1 MNTQHTLQAIRT
13 RYHAA
18 TPHHGPRISASVRSG
33 TRLYIPSP
41 TGKSE
46 DHRRAAVLLAARMG
60 WATELTAGQFGRD
73 TYWLPADGFV
83 ESVRTLQTVLAKI
96 AGAMS

>member
-1 MNTQHTLQAIRT
+1 MNAPKTPQSIRT

-18 TPHHGPRISASVRSG
+18 TAHFGPRISASVRSG

-41 TGKSE
+41 TGQTE

>member
-1 MNTQHTLQAIRT
+1 MNTIPQAIRT

-41 TGKSE
+41 TGQRE
-46 DHRRAAVLLAARMG
+46 DHRRAATVLAARMG
-60 WATELTAGQFGRD
+60 WAPNLTAGMFGKD
-73 TYWLPADGFV
+73 IYWLPADGFV
-83 ESVRTLQTVLAKI
+83 ESVRTLQAALAAI
-96 AGAMS
+96 GRAMA